1 MSVKWNF
8 IMSNALQNWNI
19 DNTVPDPAERIKLKR
34 KRFKNYL
41 AIEEMKPIK
50 VKKNNIKPEEA

>member
-8 IMSNALQNWNI
+8 IMSNALQNQNI
-19 DNTVPDPAERIKLKR
+19 DNTVPDPAERIKKKK

-41 AIEEMKPIK
+41 AIEEMATIK
-50 VKKNNIKPEEA
+50 AKKNNIK